1 MIGTVQ
7 TLYSEMPTTEL
18 IPLDR
23 LDNFIEEVNALRG
36 GQSFQATG
44 MLSEWWQVFWNI
56 LIGNS
61 NNNNSSN
68 TSPAIQANT
77 QSNGQ
82 NTNFTSNSTTGNNS
96 SQQNLNIISS
106 NNRTTLK
113 VPINKDISAAT
124 KKPTV
129 RPQLS
134 INKKNL
140 DVDELAAIEKSLTAV
155 GLMNRDLTRLSGEEK
170 TILSSALRNNRVSI
184 DAWTA
189 YLQLC
194 QEYTRTGSNI
204 ATPVQN
210 VPIAAPI
217 QSSFPSGAN
226 VIIDQEARPVDS
238 RHLLWLR
245 QSLYHQYV
253 MKNSAAVQSRSNN
266 FTQNIGTNE
275 VSPLLINAPQLPLE
289 SPFYSPP
296 RKLDDFPSQM
306 RFDPSLSSNDFSTE
320 SVSNA
325 QPSNNV
331 YSETTIEELPN
342 SLGTDAT
349 DISSYL
355 SLDFGCG
362 DLLNAFNS
370 SDGVSAGCSSNSA
383 EQISEATE
391 LYHQLY
397 PSFYES
403 HSQPENEVSPRTTD
417 QNNPANSD
425 NNFTVLIP
433 TQLQQEEDLHNLM
446 SEFLDVNNL

>member
-7 TLYSEMPTTEL
+7 TLYNESPNSEL
-18 IPLDR
+18 IPIDR

-56 LIGNS
+56 LIGNNNS
-61 NNNNSSN
+61 NTATNNN
-68 TSPAIQANT
+68 PAIQPN
-77 QSNGQ
+77 
-82 NTNFTSNSTTGNNS
+82 
-96 SQQNLNIISS
+96 SQQNLNLTSS

-124 KKPTV
+124 KKPAV
-129 RPQLS
+129 RPPPPTA
-134 INKKNL
+134 KKNL
-140 DVDELAAIEKSLTAV
+140 DVDALAAIERSLAAV

-194 QEYTRTGSNI
+194 QEYTRTGSNSS
-204 ATPVQN
+204 TPAHN
-210 VPIAAPI
+210 VSTAAPI
-217 QSSFPSGAN
+217 QSSFPTGAN
-226 VIIDQEARPVDS
+226 VIIDQETRPVDS

-253 MKNSAAVQSRSNN
+253 MKNSAAVQARPLSNN
-266 FTQNIGTNE
+266 FSQNSSTNE

-306 RFDPSLSSNDFSTE
+306 RFDPSLNDFSTE
-320 SVSNA
+320 AV
-325 QPSNNV
+325 NNV
-331 YSETTIEELPN
+331 QPNNNSFSASNHEELPN
-342 SLGTDAT
+342 SLTTDAT

-370 SDGVSAGCSSNSA
+370 SEPTSAGCSSTSA
-383 EQISEATE
+383 EQISEAAE
-391 LYHQLY
+391 LYQQLY

-403 HSQPENEVSPRTTD
+403 SSQPPVAES
-417 QNNPANSD
+417 NNSRSND
-425 NNFTVLIP
+425 NFSVLIP
-433 TQLQQEEDLHNLM
+433 TQQQQEDDLHNLM